1 MRRTRKRKHSWLGRL
16 IVKCF
21 VVVSV
26 LAGALFGISA
36 CARKDIGELSG
47 NQPRLVLEEFFAG
60 KSVAYGIFE
69 DRFGNLRRQFRV
81 NLNGKL
87 DDNKLV
93 LDEEF
98 LYDDGERASRTWTID
113 RLGTGTNGIVMY
125 QGRAAD
131 VAMAAQGGQI
141 GNALNWQYDMTL
153 EMSGMGVDVHFD
165 DWIYQQDED
174 IAINRAYVSKF
185 GIEIGSVT
193 IVFIRGD
200 TASDLWPL
208 SLDQW
213 PNS

>member
-1 MRRTRKRKHSWLGRL
+1 M
-16 IVKCF
+16 
-21 VVVSV
+21 
-26 LAGALFGISA
+26 
-36 CARKDIGELSG
+36 
-47 NQPRLVLEEFFAG
+47 
-60 KSVAYGIFE
+60 
-69 DRFGNLRRQFRV
+69 
-81 NLNGKL
+81 NLNGNL
-87 DDNKLV
+87 DGNRLV

-131 VAMAAQGGQI
+131 VEMAAQGGQI

-213 PNS
+213 PSS

>member
-1 MRRTRKRKHSWLGRL
+1 
-16 IVKCF
+16 
-21 VVVSV
+21 
-26 LAGALFGISA
+26 
-36 CARKDIGELSG
+36 
-47 NQPRLVLEEFFAG
+47 
-60 KSVAYGIFE
+60 
-69 DRFGNLRRQFRV
+69 
-81 NLNGKL
+81 
-87 DDNKLV
+87 
-93 LDEEF
+93 
-98 LYDDGERASRTWTID
+98 
-113 RLGTGTNGIVMY
+113 MY

-200 TASDLWPL
+200 TASGLWPL

-213 PNS
+213 PSS